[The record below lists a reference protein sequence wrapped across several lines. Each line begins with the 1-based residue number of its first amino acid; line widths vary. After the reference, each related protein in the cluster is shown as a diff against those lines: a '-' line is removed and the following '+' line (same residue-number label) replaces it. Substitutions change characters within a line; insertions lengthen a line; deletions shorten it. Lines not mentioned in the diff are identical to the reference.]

1 MALRSHGR
9 KYLNLL
15 FLKVLGQGDVR
26 VVPLADHAQALKG
39 LSLNIHIAQRGL
51 SANLAQFQIGN
62 VAAGAD
68 ARLLSGFQL
77 CGQAVGI
84 PAGHIGRLKSGHI
97 LIAHNKVL

>member
-1 MALRSHGR
+1 MALRSHGG

-26 VVPLADHAQALKG
+26 VIPLADYTQALKG
-39 LSLNIHIAQRGL
+39 LPLNIHIAQRGF
-51 SANLAQFQIGN
+51 STNLAQFQIGN

-84 PAGHIGRLKSGHI
+84 PAGHIGRLEPGHI
-97 LIAHNKVL
+97 LVAHNKVL